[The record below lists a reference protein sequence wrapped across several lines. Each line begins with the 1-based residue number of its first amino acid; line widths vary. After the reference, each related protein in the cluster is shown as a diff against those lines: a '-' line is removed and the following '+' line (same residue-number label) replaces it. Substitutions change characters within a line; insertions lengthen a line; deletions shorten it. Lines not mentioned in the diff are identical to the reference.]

1 MANDN
6 QGKPNGRP
14 KKFDYDSDEFYD
26 EIFALAFQ
34 GLVDAEI
41 ADALYEKFHQSLSPA
56 TFTMMTNGTYDKWT
70 PEENERRSK
79 RLVGVLERARRKINS
94 IVRGRYLKAALGGI
108 KTKNVTTVT
117 RRMRIDGVLTDDEDI
132 QTSTTECESAP
143 NIQALAVWL
152 HHHDK
157 EWRKKEGIV
166 EEDYADNNID
176 PQGVPTNIER
186 GIDIASWIDKE
197 VTAKEMM
204 DDNKIEE

>member
-6 QGKPNGRP
+6 QVKRNGRP
-14 KKFDYDSDEFYD
+14 PKFDYDSDEFYD
-26 EIFALAFQ
+26 EIFTLAFQ

-41 ADALYEKFHQSLSPA
+41 ADALYEKFHQSIAPA
-56 TFTMMTNGTYDKWT
+56 TFNDMINGRYPMWS
-70 PEENERRSK
+70 EEDNEKRSK
-79 RLVGVLERARRKINS
+79 RLKGVLERARRKINS
-94 IVRGRYLKAALGGI
+94 IVRGRYLEAALGGI

-132 QTSTTECESAP
+132 QTSVTETESAP